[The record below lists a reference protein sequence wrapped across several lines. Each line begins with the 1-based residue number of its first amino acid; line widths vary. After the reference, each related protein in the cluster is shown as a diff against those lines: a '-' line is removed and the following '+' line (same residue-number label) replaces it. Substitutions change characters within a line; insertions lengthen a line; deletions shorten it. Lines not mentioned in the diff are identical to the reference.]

1 MTTVRW
7 WDLAFVGTLA
17 IMAVVACFAWAPSDA
32 NRIGALVTLGVIGIC
47 YVAFGRR
54 GLNEQRAS
62 VVFRVV
68 LIVGCGVGVFFSPNL
83 ATLQAFAFPFLWALT
98 PSLIGCIVL
107 SGLLAASVGVGFAI
121 GGGGGPDAIGQAIG
135 IEALSFIFAITVGLW
150 ISRIARDGQR
160 NRSLLENLS
169 ATQGELGEMHRAA
182 GRASEREALARDIH
196 DTIAQS
202 LTSLVMLAERAQG
215 ELAAIAADT
224 TQARATT
231 QLIESTARDALTEAR
246 ALVASMSPVRDTSTL
261 AETVARLASRFEQ
274 ETGIQVDAAVTATDL
289 DRELEVVLL
298 RCAQEGLA
306 NVRKHSRASVAAVTI
321 ATEHGATTLQVRD
334 NGRGIG
340 ARGSIGNNAGGSSG
354 GSGGS
359 DGSADGSADGID
371 GGTDGGFGLAGM
383 RDRVGLVGGTLDV
396 GPGPDG
402 GTVLR
407 VSLPAE
413 TGSR

>member
-7 WDLAFVGTLA
+7 WDLVFVGTLA
-17 IMAVVACFAWAPSDA
+17 IMAVVACFAWAASDA
-32 NRIGALVTLGVIGIC
+32 DRMGALVTLGVIGIC
-47 YVAFGRR
+47 YFAFGRR

-62 VVFRVV
+62 VAFRIV
-68 LIVGCGVGVFFSPNL
+68 LILGCGVAAYFSPNL

-98 PSLIGCIVL
+98 ASLRGCIVL
-107 SGLLAASVGVGFAI
+107 SGLLATSVGIGLTVGQ
-121 GGGGGPDAIGQAIG
+121 GGSPDALARALGV
-135 IEALSFIFAITVGLW
+135 ESLSFVFAVALGLW
-150 ISRIARDGQR
+150 ITRIALDGER
-160 NRSLLENLS
+160 NRALLDHLT
-169 ATQGELGEMHRAA
+169 AAQGELGEMHRTA

-215 ELAAIAADT
+215 ELAAMAADT
-224 TQARATT
+224 TRADATA
-231 QLIESTARDALTEAR
+231 QLIEATARDALTEAR
-246 ALVASMSPVRDTSTL
+246 GLVASMSPVRDESTL
-261 AETVARLASRFEQ
+261 AETVARLASHFAQ

-321 ATEHGATTLQVRD
+321 AATHGVTTLEVRD
-334 NGRGIG
+334 NGRGF
-340 ARGSIGNNAGGSSG
+340 AA
-354 GSGGS
+354 GGS
-359 DGSADGSADGID
+359 DGVASASDASGA
-371 GGTDGGFGLAGM
+371 GTASTNTANTATGGFGLAGM

-396 GPGPDG
+396 GPGADG

-413 TGSR
+413 EESR